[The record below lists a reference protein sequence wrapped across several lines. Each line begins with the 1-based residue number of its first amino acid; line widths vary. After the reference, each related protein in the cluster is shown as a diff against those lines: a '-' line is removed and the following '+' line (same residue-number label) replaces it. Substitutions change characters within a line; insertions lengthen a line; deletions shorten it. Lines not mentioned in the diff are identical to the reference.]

1 MASSGQASS
10 SLGDDDL
17 GTLHRALYPARNSY
31 KSLGLQIGVKIGEIK
46 SIESESTDNGERLL
60 GVLSVRLKKAEP
72 LTWND
77 TDSALRLD
85 CVGEGK
91 TADGIRQK
99 YGHLF
104 SPDPSSVAQTHQET
118 KEEKMKKKRRKKG
131 KGRPIYQERSDR
143 DSGGEVG
150 GRAGGKKSTSQSSEE
165 SSSSNSEEEVIVK
178 QKKVRK
184 KAKGPSGSVGVM
196 PRKKIGTK
204 RKRERHIK
212 VASEE
217 SDREYERELPKSNKA
232 KKKIKAKK
240 KSARDEIS
248 SDDLDYQ
255 YTSQRSKRY
264 KRKPQV
270 FESDNDSSATSSEEE
285 ILSHTDTRR
294 KQGKAKPSAK
304 YAEQSKSI
312 QSKEWQAK
320 QGGKEQVPPKG
331 RDRAH
336 LDREVGKM
344 SHRKQK
350 EVKSESE
357 SEEDLAST
365 SDEGESSKPKQ
376 KTISTPLPSG
386 EITEERVIKRKTTGG
401 KGMKRVLEHAEEY
414 EVSEDTNRSK
424 HQNEGKR
431 KKKDRVKKGE
441 VKEARKVTS
450 SSSSETDDSSPECD
464 VGRIVSESENK
475 KLVKVFKCNYGKLC
489 YAIKDPNA
497 TAVQLQAKRLLSRSK
512 LKNVLISP
520 ESQQVKAIAI
530 VHALYQKIK
539 SCPEKLFTVSEVCL
553 HNESLQEV
561 GTEMSIEIGKW
572 FIPGI
577 LGGNY
582 YTISY
587 TFSGKVCPDRPASV
601 FTPPEILPTAESDTG
616 KDKWF

>member
-31 KSLGLQIGVKIGEIK
+31 KSLGLQIRVKIGEIK

-77 TDSALRLD
+77 IDSALRLD

-99 YGHLF
+99 YGRLF

-118 KEEKMKKKRRKKG
+118 KEEKMKKKRGKKG
-131 KGRPIYQERSDR
+131 KGRPICLERSDR
-143 DSGGEVG
+143 DSGGAVG
-150 GRAGGKKSTSQSSEE
+150 RRAGGKKSTSESSEE
-165 SSSSNSEEEVIVK
+165 SSSSNSEEKEAIVK

-184 KAKGPSGSVGVM
+184 KAKRPSGSVGVL
-196 PRKKIGTK
+196 PRKKRGTK
-204 RKRERHIK
+204 SKREHNIE
-212 VASEE
+212 VTSQE
-217 SDREYERELPKSNKA
+217 SDREYERVLPMSNKA
-232 KKKIKAKK
+232 KKRKKKAKK
-240 KSARDEIS
+240 KSRRDEIS
-248 SDDLDYQ
+248 SDDLDHQ
-255 YTSQRSKRY
+255 YTSQRS

-270 FESDNDSSATSSEEE
+270 FESDNESSATSSEEG
-285 ILSHTDTRR
+285 IVSHTDTRR
-294 KQGKAKPSAK
+294 KEGKAKPSAN

-312 QSKEWQAK
+312 QRKEWQAR
-320 QGGKEQVPPKG
+320 QGGKERVPRKYKKG

-336 LDREVGKM
+336 LDREVSKM
-344 SHRKQK
+344 SRHKQK

-357 SEEDLAST
+357 SEEDSAST
-365 SDEGESSKPKQ
+365 SDEGESSEPKQ

-386 EITEERVIKRKTTGG
+386 EVTEERVIKRKTTGG
-401 KGMKRVLEHAEEY
+401 KGTKDVLEHAEEY

-431 KKKDRVKKGE
+431 RKKDRVKKGE
-441 VKEARKVTS
+441 MKEGRKVTS
-450 SSSSETDDSSPECD
+450 SSSSETDESSPECD
-464 VGRIVSESENK
+464 VGRILSESENK

-520 ESQQVKAIAI
+520 ESQQVKAIAL
-530 VHALYQKIK
+530 VHALYRKIK
-539 SCPEKLFTVSEVCL
+539 SRPEKLFTVSEVCL

-572 FIPGI
+572 FIPI
-577 LGGNY
+577 L
-582 YTISY
+582 
-587 TFSGKVCPDRPASV
+587 
-601 FTPPEILPTAESDTG
+601 
-616 KDKWF
+616 